1 MNCNI
6 KLILENLYGTN
17 FGKLEFSTD
26 IDLYILATIKQR
38 IWREMVQ
45 TDYLLLHPQKGVGE
59 LGRVHC
65 VSLKVPYWQLENK
78 EFGGK
83 WCKQTTFSSIPK
95 KR

>member
-1 MNCNI
+1 ME
-6 KLILENLYGTN
+6 LILENLNLVQILISTYWQLEN
-17 FGKLEFSTD
+17 KEFGGKWYKQTPFSS
-26 IDLYILATIKQR
+26 IPK
-38 IWREMVQ
+38 
-45 TDYLLLHPQKGVGE
+45 KGGGE

-83 WCKQTTFSSIPK
+83 WYKQTTFSSIPK